1 MGEVTEWKVGKGVG
15 AEEGGEGERE
25 VEVRWGE
32 GRNIK
37 IIIGWQRA
45 LSD

>member
-1 MGEVTEWKVGKGVG
+1 MVEVREWKVGKGVG
-15 AEEGGEGERE
+15 AEEGGEGESELE
-25 VEVRWGE
+25 VGWGE

-37 IIIGWQRA
+37 IIIGWQQA